1 MKLLKSKRSEG
12 IPDSTR
18 STSLERL
25 EHEIKAARVL
35 ITDDEVRA
43 GKAKSSD
50 KSTRILSRA
59 VERVEEEL
67 MSSLSSFLKGRG
79 WEKYSLIHGE
89 IIIQRSTNFLNQND
103 ELQSLTNNAKL
114 SLRNFEDF
122 RGWPFFP
129 LPFLLV
135 LRGFVFLAERTLF
148 SPFLSSPWSLCIV
161 CFPKR
166 SPSPAGFF
174 PLWGWLSSCDSALV
188 FLGVS
193 VFL

>member
-1 MKLLKSKRSEG
+1 MLLHCKKGVNDLLFGKKLLTWKRSEG

-18 STSLERL
+18 SASFERL

-79 WEKYSLIHGE
+79 WDTSSLIH
-89 IIIQRSTNFLNQND
+89 D
-103 ELQSLTNNAKL
+103 
-114 SLRNFEDF
+114 
-122 RGWPFFP
+122 
-129 LPFLLV
+129 
-135 LRGFVFLAERTLF
+135 
-148 SPFLSSPWSLCIV
+148 
-161 CFPKR
+161 
-166 SPSPAGFF
+166 
-174 PLWGWLSSCDSALV
+174 
-188 FLGVS
+188 
-193 VFL
+193 

>member
-1 MKLLKSKRSEG
+1 MTLLKSKRSEG

-114 SLRNFEDF
+114 SLRNFEEF
-122 RGWPFFP
+122 RGWPP
-129 LPFLLV
+129 
-135 LRGFVFLAERTLF
+135 G
-148 SPFLSSPWSLCIV
+148 SLHIDIHE
-161 CFPKR
+161 
-166 SPSPAGFF
+166 
-174 PLWGWLSSCDSALV
+174 L
-188 FLGVS
+188 
-193 VFL
+193 

>member
-25 EHEIKAARVL
+25 EKEIKAARVS

-50 KSTRILSRA
+50 KSTKILSRG

-79 WEKYSLIHGE
+79 W
-89 IIIQRSTNFLNQND
+89 D
-103 ELQSLTNNAKL
+103 
-114 SLRNFEDF
+114 
-122 RGWPFFP
+122 
-129 LPFLLV
+129 
-135 LRGFVFLAERTLF
+135 VF
-148 SPFLSSPWSLCIV
+148 SHP
-161 CFPKR
+161 
-166 SPSPAGFF
+166 
-174 PLWGWLSSCDSALV
+174 
-188 FLGVS
+188 
-193 VFL
+193 